1 MTLIIMIAIL
11 LILGFYL
18 LLRLVLKS
26 SDDVDFNVNFK
37 KGEMSVKKKKSQ
49 R

>member
-1 MTLIIMIAIL
+1 MILIITITTL

-26 SDDVDFNVNFK
+26 KDDIDFMVNFK
-37 KGEMSVKKKKSQ
+37 KGEMNVKKKTNQ
-49 R
+49 